1 MAPIMLSSKAI
12 VLILFMLLGVWN
24 NIAYI
29 VRHKLRGREER
40 VQKKTLDKNKTQV
53 LFQQTAITNSTNIL
67 LLLKLFSTRKF
78 FVRFHNHAVDILL

>member
-53 LFQQTAITNSTNIL
+53 LFQQTAITNTLIYSTLSSNV
-67 LLLKLFSTRKF
+67 F
-78 FVRFHNHAVDILL
+78 

>member
-1 MAPIMLSSKAI
+1 MGPIMLSSQAI

-29 VRHKLRGREER
+29 VRHKLREREER

-53 LFQQTAITNSTNIL
+53 LFQQMAITNKLIYSTP
-67 LLLKLFSTRKF
+67 F
-78 FVRFHNHAVDILL
+78 

>member
-29 VRHKLRGREER
+29 VRHKLRLREER

-53 LFQQTAITNSTNIL
+53 LFQQTAITNTLIYSTLSSNV
-67 LLLKLFSTRKF
+67 F
-78 FVRFHNHAVDILL
+78 

>member
-40 VQKKTLDKNKTQV
+40 VQKKTWDKNKTQV
-53 LFQQTAITNSTNIL
+53 LFQQTAITNKLIYSTP
-67 LLLKLFSTRKF
+67 S
-78 FVRFHNHAVDILL
+78 